1 LRTDTA
7 GDVVADG
14 KAFLAREARAMTTR
28 VAVRAPFRLDMTANV
43 LRRLS
48 TNVVDRFEDGVYR
61 RLIGDPHAPAL
72 LSVEQIAP
80 AELAVTIAGPDAAR
94 HDPALV
100 VARLLG
106 TEMDLTPFYRAAEKI
121 SWLAPLVAGAKGVKP
136 PRYPSVWE
144 ACVNAIVY
152 QQVSIHA
159 AGAILRRVI
168 ERYTEAVAVD
178 GGGLR
183 AFPGPQTFADADAE
197 ELRGLGLSIQKV
209 VSTRAV
215 ARAILEG
222 EIDEASLVL
231 LSTPELM
238 DALVVHRG
246 IGPWTAAVVALR
258 GFGRLD
264 LFPMNDSGVARS
276 VKDLSG
282 QAAVDVEAL
291 LGQLG
296 EQRGMLYYH
305 LLIGRLV
312 ARGDVELR

>member
-1 LRTDTA
+1 MT
-7 GDVVADG
+7 
-14 KAFLAREARAMTTR
+14 TTR
-28 VAVRAPFRLDMTANV
+28 VAVREPFRLDMTANV

-48 TNVVDRFEDGVYR
+48 TNVVDRYEDGVYR
-61 RLIGDPHAPAL
+61 RLIGDPRTPAL
-72 LSVEQIAP
+72 LSIEQTAP
-80 AELAVTIAGPDAAR
+80 GELAVTISGATAEC

-100 VARLLG
+100 AARLLG
-106 TEMDLTPFYRAAEKI
+106 TDVDLTGFYLAAATI
-121 SWLAPLVAGAKGVKP
+121 PWLAPLVAGAKGVKP
-136 PRYPSVWE
+136 PRYPSLWE

-168 ERYTEAVAVD
+168 ERYSEAVAVE
-178 GGGLR
+178 GGELR
-183 AFPGPQTFADADAE
+183 AFPRPETFVDADAE

-215 ARAILEG
+215 ARAILNG
-222 EIDEASLVL
+222 TIDEPALARAP
-231 LSTPELM
+231 TPDLTA
-238 DALVVHRG
+238 ALVAHRG

-282 QAAVDVEAL
+282 RTDVDVDAL
-291 LGQLG
+291 LARLG
-296 EQRGMLYYH
+296 PQRGMLYYH

-312 ARGDVELR
+312 ARGDVQLH